1 MPGKPRFLG
10 LLASLVLAAAAGP
23 LLAADTYTVDKV
35 HSDAS
40 FRVRHFASKV
50 RGRFADFEGT
60 IQADAARPEMSSV
73 VFTIKTASIDTG
85 TADRDKDLKSAN
97 FFDVEKCPEITFKSS
112 KIAPAGKDKYNVSG
126 TLTMHCVSKEVTIPV
141 TFLGFARDPWG
152 NDRASFE
159 IETKLNRKDYGIN
172 WNTALDGGGF
182 ILSDVVDVSVSL
194 ETVKKKP
201 EEAAK

>member
-1 MPGKPRFLG
+1 
-10 LLASLVLAAAAGP
+10 
-23 LLAADTYTVDKV
+23 
-35 HSDAS
+35 
-40 FRVRHFASKV
+40 
-50 RGRFADFEGT
+50 
-60 IQADAARPEMSSV
+60 
-73 VFTIKTASIDTG
+73 
-85 TADRDKDLKSAN
+85 
-97 FFDVEKCPEITFKSS
+97 
-112 KIAPAGKDKYNVSG
+112 
-126 TLTMHCVSKEVTIPV
+126 MHCVSKEVTIPV
-141 TFLGFARDPWG
+141 TFLGFARDPWD